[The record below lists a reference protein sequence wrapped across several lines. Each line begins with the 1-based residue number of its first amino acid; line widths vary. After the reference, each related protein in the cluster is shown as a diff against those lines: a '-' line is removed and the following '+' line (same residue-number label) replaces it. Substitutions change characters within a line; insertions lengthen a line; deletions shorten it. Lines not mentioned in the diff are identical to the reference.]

1 VKIGDMILLTTGPV
15 RHFGLTNPTAVLI
28 AKVPRQDDLEY
39 GWLAFASGR
48 FIRLGRQIEQSCE
61 VLNAKG

>member
-1 VKIGDMILLTTGPV
+1 MLTNGPV
-15 RHFGLTNPTAVLI
+15 YHFDLTNPVAVLV
-28 AKVPRQDDLEY
+28 AKVPRSDYLEY

>member
-1 VKIGDMILLTTGPV
+1 MKIGDMILLPTGTS
-15 RHFGLTNPTAVLI
+15 RHFDLTNPAAVLI
-28 AKVPRQDDLEY
+28 AKVPRSDYLEY

-61 VLNAKG
+61 VVNAV

>member
-1 VKIGDMILLTTGPV
+1 VKVGDMILLGSGPIN
-15 RHFGLTNPTAVLI
+15 HFELTNPAAVLI
-28 AKVPRQDDLEY
+28 AKVPRQDYLEY

-61 VLNAKG
+61 VLNERR

>member
-1 VKIGDMILLTTGPV
+1 VQVGDMILLTTGPV
-15 RHFGLTNPTAVLI
+15 RHFGLTNPAAVLV
-28 AKVPRQDDLEY
+28 AKVPRGDDLEY

-61 VLNAKG
+61 VLNAS

>member
-1 VKIGDMILLTTGPV
+1 VQVGDMILLTTGPV
-15 RHFGLTNPTAVLI
+15 RHFDLTNPTAVLI
-28 AKVPRQDDLEY
+28 AKVPRQDYLEY

-61 VLNAKG
+61 VVNAD